1 MATAPAVTVIAPADA
16 EKAVATIVLAFATDP
31 MARWSL
37 VDPEAYLIHMPAL
50 TRAFGGSAF
59 SCATAHQVDDF
70 AGVALWLPPD
80 VHPDEATLAAIM
92 QEAAPAERRAEAASI
107 FEQMASYHPREPH
120 WYLPLIGVDPSHQGR
135 GLGSALLRHALAEC
149 DRQHATAYLES
160 SNPAN
165 IPLYERHGFT
175 RLGVIQEGSS
185 PQLVPM
191 LRAAR

>member
-1 MATAPAVTVIAPADA
+1 VIGSEAA
-16 EKAVATIVLAFATDP
+16 ERAVATIVLAFATDP

-37 VDPEAYLIHMPAL
+37 VDPSSYLTHMPAL

-59 SCATAHQVDDF
+59 SHGAAHQVGDF

-80 VHPDEATLAAIM
+80 VHADEATLAAIM
-92 QEAAPAERRAEAASI
+92 QQAAPAERQAEAASI
-107 FEQMASYHPREPH
+107 FEQMGSYHPREPH
-120 WYLPLIGVDPSHQGR
+120 WYLPLIGVDPSHQGK

-149 DRQHATAYLES
+149 DRQRAVAYLES
-160 SNPAN
+160 SNPVN
-165 IPLYERHGFT
+165 IPLYERHGFK

-191 LRAAR
+191 LRPAR